1 MKKILLSLFAV
12 FATVGAWAQAT
23 TYYQLG
29 EPTTNLSSGKYAI
42 VCMSDKGTGT
52 AYYHSAG
59 TGRHYR
65 YDLNKSDVTTNSVV
79 ESSYVWQV
87 DVLDNGKIT
96 IKLLDDQEKFFPK
109 DEAKNKNFA
118 GTEIA
123 ELTPEI
129 KTIGDK
135 DYFALKYDDTIGWIH
150 VNSDGGNPNFSYWTS
165 YGDEGTCVKFLFHPV
180 VEMDEENLTYTFTD
194 NAGNEYSGSYDGV
207 KGSSEPTFTGVAG
220 YTLSD
225 KKWDGNKLTASIT
238 FPFPVSKD
246 GGVTNATMISNF
258 NVTQRWHAVGD
269 DVKVQTQDVDPA
281 KINEWLWAIY
291 PSFADGKFTFVVKN
305 MSTGTYLFTDKT
317 ESSFDTQGTVV
328 LKEEG
333 TPLEVVN
340 WLNAPCFTVS
350 GKTLY
355 LTINGTADTDV
366 YLATYVGGNNSH
378 NGNKLHFPS
387 YTLVSLNEA
396 GYASTY
402 LPFAAALPEGLE
414 AYAVTATSA
423 TMATLTALE
432 GIKANQGAILKG
444 AASAEYVL
452 AAGNVTSDWSGNLL
466 QGSVTDTEVTG
477 AGYVLSTVNSVTGFY
492 AAKLT
497 DGKFQNNAGKAYL
510 PASAVTASARF
521 LSFDFGTETAIE
533 NIEGAEDAA
542 NTVVY
547 DLSGRRVQK
556 TQKGLYIVNGKVV
569 IK

>member
-129 KTIGDK
+129 KTIGGK
-135 DYFALKYDDTIGWIH
+135 DYLALKYDDTIGWIH

-180 VEMDEENLTYTFTD
+180 VEMDVENLTYTFTD

-225 KKWDGNKLTASIT
+225 KNWNGNKLTATIN
-238 FPFPVSKD
+238 FPFPVSKE
-246 GGVTNATMISNF
+246 GGKTNATMISNF
-258 NVTQRWHAVGD
+258 GASRNKLFADATS
-269 DVKVQTQDVDPA
+269 VKAILDEEITVSNLSTH
-281 KINEWLWAIY
+281 LWAIF
-291 PSFADGKFTFVVKN
+291 PEFTEGAFVFTVMNTATGKYIY
-305 MSTGTYLFTDKT
+305 S
-317 ESSFDTQGTVV
+317 ESNANSHAEGAVV
-328 LKEEG
+328 LSEEASKMTVEGSNRFKLPTGKYLSLNSSTQTQVQYLG
-333 TPLEVVN
+333 T
-340 WLNAPCFTVS
+340 WDA
-350 GKTLY
+350 
-355 LTINGTADTDV
+355 
-366 YLATYVGGNNSH
+366 H
-378 NGNKLHFPS
+378 NGCNLAFPS
-387 YTLVSLNEA
+387 YAVVSLNEA

-466 QGSVTDTEVTG
+466 QGSATDTEVTG

-510 PASAVTASARF
+510 PASAVTAGARF